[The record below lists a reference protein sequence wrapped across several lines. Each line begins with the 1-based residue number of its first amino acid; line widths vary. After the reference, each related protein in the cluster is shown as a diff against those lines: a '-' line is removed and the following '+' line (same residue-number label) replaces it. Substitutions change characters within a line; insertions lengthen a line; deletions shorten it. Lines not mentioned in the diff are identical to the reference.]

1 MNQLKDILYKTN
13 ITNVKGLTDIEISS
27 VAFDSREVKPG
38 CVFVAVK
45 GINVDGHNFIDDSIK
60 KGAVAVVCEKFPQN
74 LKDGITYI
82 KVKNSGFALGVL
94 SSNFFNNPSSKLILV
109 GVTGTNGKTTIA
121 TLLHQLFI
129 LLGYK
134 TGLLSTIQNKINEQ
148 DIPAT
153 LTTPDALKINEIIS
167 KMVDSG
173 CSYCFMEVSSHAID
187 QNRTAGLDFAGAIFT
202 NITHDHLDYHKT
214 FKNYLKIKKR
224 FFDLLSSSAFALSN
238 IDDKNGKIILQNTKA
253 KSKTYS
259 LKHKS
264 DFKCKIIENQI
275 EGLQLNIDGED
286 VWFRIIGNFNAYNLL
301 AVYATAILLGEEKS
315 KVLTALSSLK
325 TVEGRFEYIKTQ
337 NNIIAIIDYAH
348 TPDALKN
355 ILDAISAIRT
365 KNEQLITVVGAGGDR
380 DKKKRSLIGKVA
392 AEKSDKVILTSD
404 NPRSEDPEQIIEEIK
419 NGVDP
424 VNYKK
429 VISIT
434 NRKEAIKTACVLARA
449 GDIILVAGKG
459 HEKYQ
464 EIKGIKYPFNDK
476 EILKKYL

>member
-1 MNQLKDILYKTN
+1 
-13 ITNVKGLTDIEISS
+13 
-27 VAFDSREVKPG
+27 
-38 CVFVAVK
+38 
-45 GINVDGHNFIDDSIK
+45 
-60 KGAVAVVCEKFPQN
+60 
-74 LKDGITYI
+74 
-82 KVKNSGFALGVL
+82 
-94 SSNFFNNPSSKLILV
+94 
-109 GVTGTNGKTTIA
+109 
-121 TLLHQLFI
+121 
-129 LLGYK
+129 
-134 TGLLSTIQNKINEQ
+134 
-148 DIPAT
+148 
-153 LTTPDALKINEIIS
+153 
-167 KMVDSG
+167 
-173 CSYCFMEVSSHAID
+173 
-187 QNRTAGLDFAGAIFT
+187 
-202 NITHDHLDYHKT
+202 
-214 FKNYLKIKKR
+214 
-224 FFDLLSSSAFALSN
+224 
-238 IDDKNGKIILQNTKA
+238 
-253 KSKTYS
+253 
-259 LKHKS
+259 

-476 EILKKYL
+476 QILKEYL

>member
-1 MNQLKDILYKTN
+1 LNQLKDILYKTN

-45 GINVDGHNFIDDSIK
+45 GTNVDGHNFIDNSIQ

-82 KVKNSGFALGVL
+82 KVKNSGFALGVI

-153 LTTPDALKINEIIS
+153 HTTPDALKINEIIS
-167 KMVDSG
+167 EMVDSG

-187 QNRTAGLDFAGAIFT
+187 QNRIAGLDFAGAIFT

-224 FFDLLSSSAFALSN
+224 FFDLLPSEAFALSN

-286 VWFRIIGNFNAYNLL
+286 VWFRLIGNFNAYNLL

-380 DKKKRSLIGKVA
+380 DKKKRNLIGKVA

-434 NRKEAIKTACVLARA
+434 NREEAIKTACVLARA

>member
-13 ITNVKGLTDIEISS
+13 ITNVKGLTDIEISNI
-27 VAFDSREVKPG
+27 AFDSREVKPG

-45 GINVDGHNFIDDSIK
+45 GTNVDGHNFIDNSIR

-74 LKDGITYI
+74 LKDGITFI

-94 SSNFFNNPSSKLILV
+94 SSNYFDNPSSKLMLI

-153 LTTPDALKINEIIS
+153 HTTPDALKINEIIS
-167 KMVDSG
+167 EMVDSG

-187 QNRTAGLDFAGAIFT
+187 QDRIAGLDFAGAIFT

-214 FKNYLKIKKR
+214 FKNYLKIKKQ
-224 FFDLLSSSAFALSN
+224 FFDLLPSEAFALSN

-286 VWFRIIGNFNAYNLL
+286 VWFRLIGKFNAYNLL
-301 AVYATAILLGEEKS
+301 AVYATAVLLGEEKS

-355 ILDAISAIRT
+355 ILDAVAVIRT

-380 DKKKRSLIGKVA
+380 DKKKRNLIGKVA

-434 NRKEAIKTACVLARA
+434 NREEAIKTACVLARA

>member
-1 MNQLKDILYKTN
+1 LNQLKDILYKTN
-13 ITNVKGLTDIEISS
+13 ITNVKGLTDIEISG

-45 GINVDGHNFIDDSIK
+45 GTNVDGHNFIDDSIQ
-60 KGAVAVVCEKFPQN
+60 KGAIAVVCEKFPQN

-82 KVKNSGFALGVL
+82 KVKNSGFALGVI
-94 SSNFFNNPSSKLILV
+94 SSNFFDNPSSKLILV

-121 TLLHQLFI
+121 SLLHQLFI

-134 TGLLSTIQNKINEQ
+134 TGLLSTIQNKIIEQ
-148 DIPAT
+148 DFPST
-153 LTTPDALKINEIIS
+153 HTTPDALKINEIIS

-173 CSYCFMEVSSHAID
+173 CLYCFMEVSSHAID
-187 QNRTAGLDFAGAIFT
+187 QNRIAGLDFAGAIFT

-214 FKNYLKIKKR
+214 FENYLKIKKR
-224 FFDLLSSSAFALSN
+224 FFDLLPSDAFALSN
-238 IDDKNGKIILQNTKA
+238 IDDKNGKVILQNTKA

-286 VWFRIIGNFNAYNLL
+286 VWFRLIGSFNAYNLL
-301 AVYATAILLGEEKS
+301 AVYATALLLGEEKS
-315 KVLTALSSLK
+315 KVLTWLSSLK
-325 TVEGRFEYIKTQ
+325 TIEGRFEYIKTQ

-355 ILDAISAIRT
+355 ILDAISVIRT

-380 DKKKRSLIGKVA
+380 DKKKRNLIGKVA

-404 NPRSEDPEQIIEEIK
+404 NPRSEVPEQIIEEIK

-434 NRKEAIKTACVLARA
+434 NREEAIKTACILART

-464 EIKGIKYPFNDK
+464 EIKGVKYPFNDK

>member
-13 ITNVKGLTDIEISS
+13 ITNVKGLTDIEIRSI
-27 VAFDSREVKPG
+27 AFDSREAKPG
-38 CVFVAVK
+38 CVFIAVK
-45 GINVDGHNFIDDSIK
+45 GTNVDGHNFIDDSIR
-60 KGAVAVVCEKFPQN
+60 KGAVAVVCEKYPQN

-82 KVKNSGFALGVL
+82 KVKNSGFALGVI
-94 SSNFFNNPSSKLILV
+94 SSNFFDNPSSKLMLV

-148 DIPAT
+148 DIPT
-153 LTTPDALKINEIIS
+153 THTTPDALKINEIINE
-167 KMVDSG
+167 MVDSG

-187 QNRTAGLDFAGAIFT
+187 QNRIAGLDFAGAIFT

-224 FFDLLSSSAFALSN
+224 FFDLLPSEAFALSN
-238 IDDKNGKIILQNTKA
+238 IDDKNGKVILQNTKA

-286 VWFRIIGNFNAYNLL
+286 VWFRLTGNFNAYNLL
-301 AVYATAILLGEEKS
+301 AVYATAILLGEKKS

-355 ILDAISAIRT
+355 ILDAISIIRT
-365 KNEQLITVVGAGGDR
+365 KNEQLITIIGAGGDR
-380 DKKKRSLIGKVA
+380 DKKKRNLIGKVA
-392 AEKSDKVILTSD
+392 AEKVI
-404 NPRSEDPEQIIEEIK
+404 K
-419 NGVDP
+419 
-424 VNYKK
+424 
-429 VISIT
+429 
-434 NRKEAIKTACVLARA
+434 
-449 GDIILVAGKG
+449 
-459 HEKYQ
+459 
-464 EIKGIKYPFNDK
+464 
-476 EILKKYL
+476 

>member
-1 MNQLKDILYKTN
+1 LNQLKDILYKTN
-13 ITNVKGLTDIEISS
+13 ITKVKGLTDIEINSI
-27 VAFDSREVKPG
+27 AFDSREVKPG

-45 GINVDGHNFIDDSIK
+45 GINVDGHNFIDNSIQ

-82 KVKNSGFALGVL
+82 KVKNSGFALGVI
-94 SSNFFNNPSSKLILV
+94 SSNFFDNPSSKLMLV

-153 LTTPDALKINEIIS
+153 HTTPDALKINEIIS
-167 KMVDSG
+167 EMVDSG

-187 QNRTAGLDFAGAIFT
+187 QNRVAGLDFAGAIFT

-224 FFDLLSSSAFALSN
+224 FFDLLPSDAFALSN

-253 KSKTYS
+253 KTKTYS

-286 VWFRIIGNFNAYNLL
+286 VWFRLIGNFNAYNLL

-355 ILDAISAIRT
+355 ILDAISVIRT
-365 KNEQLITVVGAGGDR
+365 KNEQLITVIGAGGDR
-380 DKKKRSLIGKVA
+380 DKKKRNLIGKVA
-392 AEKSDKVILTSD
+392 AEKSDKVIFTSD
-404 NPRSEDPEQIIEEIK
+404 NPRSEDPEQIIKEIK